1 MSIKELV
8 HMKTMKFSSRALA
21 FSFANRGKGL
31 VVILGDDGKYWVVTM
46 RKAAELE
53 KQGYEWA

>member
-1 MSIKELV
+1 
-8 HMKTMKFSSRALA
+8 MKTMKFSSRALA

-31 VVILGDDGKYWVVTM
+31 AVILGDDGKYWVVTM